1 MRELA
6 YGEAINQAI
15 EDAMARDETI
25 VLIGEDAPLLRPRLY
40 ARFGAERVLA
50 APISEAAFVG
60 AATGAAMAGLRP
72 IVELYMV
79 DFIAVAL
86 DAVLNHMA
94 KVGGFSGGQWSCPV
108 LIRAPSGG
116 WYGDGGQHGQALWG
130 MLASIPGL
138 TVVAPSTPSDAYA
151 LTTTAL
157 SHDGPVVLM
166 ESKLL
171 SEEWL
176 EYFGRG
182 GRDTVEFDIPADGAR
197 GPVDEP
203 AAEVPLGSAAV
214 RRDGD
219 DVTIC
224 SLSVGVHRA
233 LTAAAALAEADVSC
247 EVIDLRS
254 LRPLDG
260 DTVLASVRKTGR
272 LVVVDEDY
280 REYGLSGELAAVAL
294 EAGLGPRFA
303 RVCVN
308 DTLPFA
314 RDLERAA
321 LPNVD
326 RIRAAVMTVVA
337 DRR

>member
-1 MRELA
+1 MLELE
-6 YGEAINQAI
+6 YGQAIDQAI

-25 VLIGEDAPLLRPRLY
+25 VLIGEDAPLLRQRLY
-40 ARFGAERVLA
+40 TRFGANRVLA
-50 APISEAAFVG
+50 APISEAAFFG
-60 AATGAAMAGLRP
+60 TATGAAMAGLRP

-94 KVGGFSGGQWSCPV
+94 KVEGFSGGQWSCPV

-138 TVVAPSTPSDAYA
+138 TVVAPSIPSDAYA

-157 SHDGPVVLM
+157 SHDGPVVLL

-171 SEEWL
+171 SEDWL
-176 EYFGRG
+176 EFLGRC
-182 GRDTVEFDIPADGAR
+182 GRDTVEFDVPAEGAH
-197 GPVDEP
+197 GPIDEP
-203 AAEVPLGSAAV
+203 AAAVPFGSAAV

-219 DVTIC
+219 DVTVC
-224 SLSVGVHRA
+224 SVSVGVHRA
-233 LTAAAALAEADVSC
+233 LAAAEALAADDVSC

-254 LRPLDG
+254 LRPLDR

-280 REYGLSGELAAVAL
+280 RDYGLSGELAAVAL
-294 EAGLGPRFA
+294 EAGLAPRFA

-308 DTLPFA
+308 DTLPYA
-314 RDLERAA
+314 RSLENAA

-326 RIRAAVMTVVA
+326 RIRAAVMEVMTA
-337 DRR
+337 RR